1 MAKQPKKT
9 GEPALP
15 GINTTTKPKAQ
26 GEILPVTDPIDLWYL
41 CEKCSYAQQHP
52 LRNKNGVA
60 MYQRS
65 VTRWVRKDARNF
77 DFRFPYHGEVGF
89 DMTQSPPRAIMSKT
103 ESWRPSMFPL
113 SRYSEIRR
121 GYLPLNGI
129 DVPTEFRTEEALVSK
144 DELERTLDPRI
155 REGKMVRVNG
165 MSQPLLRI
173 PDVLRVKDVNRTGAE
188 KYRQDNLEFVI
199 EIKFPGDRF
208 REGQLRA
215 YRQIAGPKHA
225 TTLRLLDPRVCSMR
239 RRKARDWIRT
249 SQREPVYKPLSRVME
264 QVEQRRNS
272 LAFIPEYQLLIDAID
287 REHEEVRRILTP
299 APMPADTPVI
309 KPIYPIPSYE
319 LDRRERQFRKQMEM
333 TLAAPFMVAGAM
345 TFAVGATGLL
355 AADAQIGL
363 ALGAARNAAG
373 QAARII
379 PFPRVLRPIAAGSA
393 AAAAT
398 EKLAA
403 QVQRNRSA
411 RETERE
417 VQVQYLYWPD

>member
-9 GEPALP
+9 AEPVQP
-15 GINTTTKPKAQ
+15 GTTTTTKPKAA
-26 GEILPVTDPIDLWYL
+26 GEILPVTEPIDLWYL

-52 LRNKNGVA
+52 LRNRNGVA

-89 DMTQSPPRAIMSKT
+89 DMTQTPPRAIMSKS

-121 GYLPLNGI
+121 GYLALNGI
-129 DVPTEFRTEEALVSK
+129 DVPTEFRTEEALVAK
-144 DELERTLDPRI
+144 DELEMTLDPRMRDGRLVKVSR
-155 REGKMVRVNG
+155 REKA
-165 MSQPLLRI
+165 LLRI
-173 PDVLRVKDVNRTGAE
+173 PDILRVKDVNKTGAE

-199 EIKFPGDRF
+199 EIKFPGDWF
-208 REGQLRA
+208 KDGQLEA
-215 YRQIAGPKHA
+215 YRRIAGPKHA
-225 TTLRLLDPRVCSMR
+225 TSLRLLDPRVCSVR

-249 SQREPVYKPLSRVME
+249 SQREPVYKPMAKVME

-299 APMPADTPVI
+299 APVPADTPVI

-319 LDRRERQFRKQMEM
+319 WDRRERQFKSQMEM
-333 TLAAPFMVAGAM
+333 TLSAPFMVAGAM

-355 AADAQIGL
+355 AADAQIGP
-363 ALGAARNAAG
+363 ALGAAGNAAG

-403 QVQRNRSA
+403 QVLRNQSA

>member
-9 GEPALP
+9 AEPVQP
-15 GINTTTKPKAQ
+15 GTTTTTKPKAA
-26 GEILPVTDPIDLWYL
+26 GEILPVTEPIDLWYL

-52 LRNKNGVA
+52 LRNRNGVA

-89 DMTQSPPRAIMSKT
+89 DMTQTPPRAIMSKS

-121 GYLPLNGI
+121 GYLALNGI
-129 DVPTEFRTEEALVSK
+129 DVPTEFRTEEALVAK
-144 DELERTLDPRI
+144 DELEMTLDPRMRDGRLVKVSR
-155 REGKMVRVNG
+155 REKA
-165 MSQPLLRI
+165 LLRI
-173 PDVLRVKDVNRTGAE
+173 PDILRVKDVNKTGAE

-199 EIKFPGDRF
+199 EIKFPGDWF
-208 REGQLRA
+208 KDGQLEA
-215 YRQIAGPKHA
+215 YRRIAGPKHA
-225 TTLRLLDPRVCSMR
+225 TSLRLLDPRVCSVR

-249 SQREPVYKPLSRVME
+249 SQREPVYKPMAKVME

-299 APMPADTPVI
+299 APVPADTPVI

-319 LDRRERQFRKQMEM
+319 WDRRERQFKSQMEM
-333 TLAAPFMVAGAM
+333 TLSAPFMVAGAM

-355 AADAQIGL
+355 AADAQIGP
-363 ALGAARNAAG
+363 ALGAAGNAAG

-403 QVQRNRSA
+403 QVLRNQFA

>member
-1 MAKQPKKT
+1 
-9 GEPALP
+9 
-15 GINTTTKPKAQ
+15 
-26 GEILPVTDPIDLWYL
+26 
-41 CEKCSYAQQHP
+41 
-52 LRNKNGVA
+52 

-89 DMTQSPPRAIMSKT
+89 DMTQTPPRAIMSKS

-121 GYLPLNGI
+121 GYLALNGI
-129 DVPTEFRTEEALVSK
+129 DVPTEFRTEEALVAK
-144 DELERTLDPRI
+144 DELEMTLDPRMRDGRLVKVSR
-155 REGKMVRVNG
+155 REKA
-165 MSQPLLRI
+165 LLRI
-173 PDVLRVKDVNRTGAE
+173 PDILRVKDVNKTGAE

-199 EIKFPGDRF
+199 EIKFPGDWF
-208 REGQLRA
+208 KDGQLEA
-215 YRQIAGPKHA
+215 YRRIAGPKHA
-225 TTLRLLDPRVCSMR
+225 TSLRLLDPRVCSVR

-249 SQREPVYKPLSRVME
+249 SQREPVYKPMAKVME

-299 APMPADTPVI
+299 APVPADTPVI

-319 LDRRERQFRKQMEM
+319 WDRRERQFKSQMEM
-333 TLAAPFMVAGAM
+333 TLSAPFMVAGAM

-355 AADAQIGL
+355 AADAQIGP
-363 ALGAARNAAG
+363 ALGAAGNAAG

-403 QVQRNRSA
+403 QVLRNQSA